1 MGYLLQNGKLRSNG
15 YRHSL
20 SHLNH
25 SIEFPINKTPTK
37 GGFYLVLPIPP
48 TNKYFIHSP
57 TGRPSIEFS
66 INNCPSP
73 VLEEPRR
80 GLPDRGRP
88 PGVSHGNVLAA
99 VLLALV
105 SFLRLSTEAEAAVIA
120 VDGAVLAVM
129 DTAGTSGDVAQYIV
143 GNTGPFDRTFSEMFI
158 DVGDVSSD
166 TPSYTQLLIRNGST
180 VSAAQTAASLGLVSP
195 STTVT
200 VTGTGSKLLL
210 AGGSKEFVYY
220 GNTAGG
226 VSSNRLLE
234 VLDGGRVE
242 VQNLVAQAT
251 GRLFIN
257 GAGSIGEIQGQ
268 LRVEGSGTIF
278 TTEIRNGGTL
288 RLPDD
293 TAISKSTG
301 NVWNLTLGS
310 GGTLEATGALNV
322 ARIDGFTF
330 EPGGT
335 LQVDGSLTNL
345 STISSGQR
353 VDLTGG
359 GSFGSTTVL
368 DGGLVEVA
376 SFDFSSG
383 NLTFTSGTLN
393 VTGVLTNLNS
403 LRAGEAVVLDGGSWA
418 PSGSINAGSL
428 TIQNGGTA
436 IVPDGFD
443 GSNLTFT
450 NGSLTVTGDVSNL
463 PTLTAGRAVTLT
475 GGGSLQTATT
485 LDGGSLSGGDF
496 DLNGNLTFT
505 SGTLTVSGTLQ
516 NLTSLP
522 AGTAVTMS
530 GPAADLL
537 LSDTLTVTG
546 GTITIDNGASVT
558 VLENVSLGAGSISF
572 SAAGGAISLGGGV
585 LNVASMDTAMALNA
599 NAGIT
604 GYGTIYGSVNLG
616 ASDDAGSIAGDAA
629 NGGLVIFGNVSGSGS
644 LADTTIYG
652 NVTVGN
658 SPGSMTFTNVDLG
671 NSNIFMEIDGTA
683 PGQYD
688 TLSINSGSNLTS
700 ASLTVAF
707 GSGFTPSL
715 SDSWQL
721 IGGDGDPYSFKT
733 ISPPDGWSLTSS
745 GMLVAVPE
753 PTATALGVSGLVGA
767 AVWFRKR
774 RRRALSGLIH

>member
-1 MGYLLQNGKLRSNG
+1 M
-15 YRHSL
+15 
-20 SHLNH
+20 
-25 SIEFPINKTPTK
+25 
-37 GGFYLVLPIPP
+37 LV
-48 TNKYFIHSP
+48 
-57 TGRPSIEFS
+57 
-66 INNCPSP
+66 
-73 VLEEPRR
+73 
-80 GLPDRGRP
+80 
-88 PGVSHGNVLAA
+88 A

-105 SFLRLSTEAEAAVIA
+105 GCLRLSNEAEAGVIA
-120 VDGAVLAVM
+120 VDGDVPAAM
-129 DTAGTSGDVAQYIV
+129 TTAGTSTDVAQYII
-143 GNTGPFDRTFSEMFI
+143 GDTGPFDRTFSNLFI
-158 DVGDVSSD
+158 DVGNVSSN
-166 TPSYTQLLIRNGST
+166 TASYTQLLIRNGST
-180 VSAAQTAASLGLVSP
+180 VSASQTGASFGLVSP

-200 VTGTGSKLLL
+200 VTGSGSKLLL
-210 AGGSKEFVYY
+210 TGGTREFVYY

-242 VQNLVAQAT
+242 VQKLVAEAT

-293 TAISKSTG
+293 TAISKGTG
-301 NVWNLTLGS
+301 SVLNLTLGS
-310 GGTLEATGALNV
+310 GGTLEATGTLNV
-322 ARIDGFTF
+322 AKIDSFTF
-330 EPGGT
+330 ESGAT
-335 LQVDGSLTNL
+335 LKADGSLTNL
-345 STISSGQR
+345 PTISSGQR

-359 GSFGSTTVL
+359 GSFGTTTVL
-368 DGGLVEVA
+368 DGGRVEVA

-383 NLTFTSGTLN
+383 NLTFTSGTLD
-393 VTGVLTNLNS
+393 VTGALTNLNS
-403 LRAGEAVVLDGGSWA
+403 LGAGEAVVLDGGSWS

-436 IVPDGFD
+436 TVPDGFD

-475 GGGSLQTATT
+475 GGGTLQTATT

-530 GPAADLL
+530 GPSADLL

-546 GTITIDNGASVT
+546 GTITIGNGASVT
-558 VLENVSLGAGSISF
+558 VLDNVSLGAGSIGF
-572 SAAGGAISLGGGV
+572 SAAGGTIALGGGV
-585 LNVASMDTAMALNA
+585 FNVASMDTAMALNA

-604 GYGTIYGSVNLG
+604 GYGTIYGGVNLG
-616 ASDDAGSIAGDAA
+616 TSGDAGSIAGDAA
-629 NGGLVIFGNVSGSGS
+629 NGGLVIFGNVSGTGS
-644 LADTTIYG
+644 VADATIYG
-652 NVTVGN
+652 NVSVGN
-658 SPGSMTFTNVDLG
+658 SPGSMTFTDVDLG
-671 NSNIFMEIDGTA
+671 NSNIFMEIDGTEL
-683 PGQYD
+683 GQYD
-688 TLSINSGSNLTS
+688 TLYVNGDSNLTS
-700 ASLTVAF
+700 ASLFVAF
-707 GSGFTPSL
+707 GSDFNPLL

-721 IGGDGDPYSFKT
+721 IGGDGDPDSFGM

-753 PTATALGVSGLVGA
+753 PSSLPFVLGLCALALIS
-767 AVWFRKR
+767 R
-774 RRRALSGLIH
+774 RRR